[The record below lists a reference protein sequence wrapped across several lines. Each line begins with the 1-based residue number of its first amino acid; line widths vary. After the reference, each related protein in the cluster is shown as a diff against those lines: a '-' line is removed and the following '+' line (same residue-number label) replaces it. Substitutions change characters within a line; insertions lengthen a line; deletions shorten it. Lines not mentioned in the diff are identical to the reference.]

1 MKHLLILIIVINNS
15 CSCQSSLNNFEFKL
29 YKLLVADTL
38 SNSLFKEI
46 QIESKNLYFR
56 KICLKFLSKL
66 QMILLLK
73 LIKLIPLILS
83 VLLTLLIILIMHCY
97 L

>member
-56 KICLKFLSKL
+56 KNLSEVFVKTTKPCPKIGTSKAIIALFVRCLFV
-66 QMILLLK
+66 
-73 LIKLIPLILS
+73 P
-83 VLLTLLIILIMHCY
+83 VLL
-97 L
+97 

>member
-56 KICLKFLSKL
+56 KNLSEVFVKTTND
-66 QMILLLK
+66 
-73 LIKLIPLILS
+73 LS